1 MIPDRKWKFNVIFF
15 FYVFFEL
22 IAVDP
27 TPVYTKSWQNS
38 KSQSKEVV

>member
-1 MIPDRKWKFNVIFF
+1 MIPDRKWKFNVTF

-27 TPVYTKSWQNS
+27 NPVYTKSWQNS
-38 KSQSKEVV
+38 KPQSKEVV